1 MRVPPDNIRL
11 SDGSL
16 IPSQDPLI
24 TAIALAIL
32 IPVCIWVY
40 RDARKRYDS
49 PHMPMLWSLLVF
61 LVLIIFLPL
70 YLTIRPPV
78 KK

>member
-1 MRVPPDNIRL
+1 
-11 SDGSL
+11 
-16 IPSQDPLI
+16 
-24 TAIALAIL
+24 
-32 IPVCIWVY
+32 
-40 RDARKRYDS
+40 
-49 PHMPMLWSLLVF
+49 MPMLWSLLVF